1 MPGISLVYDVNK
13 LDSDKVA
20 DSLAALKH
28 EPNYETSN
36 IYETP
41 NFSASFTGYE
51 GYPRQSFES
60 EDAVYFIEGIIY
72 NQDDAN
78 IADLLKN
85 IAGAYQKGNDYRK
98 LTGKFVD
105 GADGDFNILIYLKK
119 LDELLIF
126 NDRWGKLPIYYFH
139 DNDLLALSR
148 ELKFVLDFVPSVEF
162 VKTSLA
168 DYLIFRHMLG
178 DSTLFKNIFRLGPSG
193 ILYLKRSNHALVV
206 NKEHS
211 LDVNLTQSAV
221 ALSERECVKRC
232 KDLFL
237 QGIENRVKKLQA
249 RGYRITADLSGG
261 YDTRGVLAGLE
272 KIKAKVDFYNDPIR
286 NYESKYVDA
295 LAVQYGF
302 KPIRIEAD
310 RDIKL
315 SMSAITFLTDCNVD
329 AQTALDRYQSSL
341 SRARSIQEKSAK
353 FMGLGGEVL
362 RLVYKNVRGYKSMA
376 DMVKDS
382 LFDSC
387 GYSINQAC
395 SILNLDEASY
405 YEYLTQYFN
414 TYPES
419 TLRDKSK
426 RLYFEFT
433 THIDIVGEDRH
444 RLHFWTVTPFWN
456 KDLQAFA
463 FTGMPIKYIGFGFN
477 RKVIRAINPGIL
489 KVPLYIN
496 FIDLDSKLSVY
507 RKALTI
513 SLRMTVKNILRGNKS
528 LYRLGVRID
537 KYIKNKQD
545 KVLATKNDIYEK
557 GQQEIMTSYSS
568 LKILSSL
575 FNKNAMLTLADA
587 NETRLFQLLTCVLY
601 CTEIERRY
609 GAKIHSKSS

>member
-1 MPGISLVYDVNK
+1 LVYNVNK

-28 EPNYETSN
+28 EPNYEVSN
-36 IYETP
+36 IYETG
-41 NFSASFTGYE
+41 NFSAAFTGYE
-51 GYPRQSFES
+51 GYPRQSSES

-72 NQDDAN
+72 NKDDAN

-85 IAGAYQKGNDYRK
+85 IAGAYQKGNDYKK
-98 LTGKFVD
+98 LAGEFVD
-105 GADGDFNILIYLKK
+105 GADGDFNILIYFKK
-119 LDELLIF
+119 LDELLVF
-126 NDRWGKLPIYYFH
+126 NDRWGKLPVYYFRN
-139 DNDLLALSR
+139 DNLLVLSR
-148 ELKFVLDFVPSVEF
+148 ELKFVLDFVPSIEF
-162 VKTSLA
+162 VQTSLV
-168 DYLIFRHMLG
+168 DFLVFRHILG

-193 ILYLKRSNHALVV
+193 ILNLKRSNHDLVV
-206 NKEHS
+206 NKEPS
-211 LDVNLTQSAV
+211 LDVNLTQSAAV
-221 ALSERECVKRC
+221 LSERECVERC

-237 QGIENRVKKLQA
+237 EGIENRVKKLRA

-295 LAVQYGF
+295 LAAQYGF

-310 RDIKL
+310 RDIKM
-315 SMSAITFLTDCNVD
+315 SMAAITFLTDCNVE
-329 AQTALDRYQSSL
+329 AQTALDRYRSSL
-341 SRARSIQEKSAK
+341 SRARSIKEKSAK
-353 FMGLGGEVL
+353 FMGLGGESL
-362 RLVYKNVRGYKSMA
+362 RLVYKNIRGYKSVT

-387 GYSINQAC
+387 GTSIKQAC
-395 SILNLDEASY
+395 SILNLGEASY
-405 YEYLTQYFN
+405 YEYLTQYFS

-433 THIDIVGEDRH
+433 THIDIAGEDRH

-477 RKVIRAINPGIL
+477 RKVIRAINPGVL
-489 KVPLYIN
+489 KVPLLHNDIN
-496 FIDLDSKLSVY
+496 YVDLDSKLSLY
-507 RKALTI
+507 RAFLTMN
-513 SLRMTVKNILRGNKS
+513 LRMTVKTILRGSKS
-528 LYRLGVRID
+528 LYRLAVGID
-537 KYIKNKQD
+537 TYLKSKQD
-545 KVLATKNDIYEK
+545 KAQAAKNSAYEK
-557 GQQEIMTSYSS
+557 GQRELMASYSS
-568 LKILSSL
+568 LKMLSSL
-575 FNKNAMLTLADA
+575 FSKSAMLTLANA
-587 NETRLFQLLTCVLY
+587 NSEGRLFQLLTVVLY